1 MVPCP
6 IDIVNNAIDDHLA
19 KRLTELCGSENKLVV
34 GSSEYKRIIEM
45 NLGIACLY
53 VDVPDCEI
61 IIWSQ
66 MNPVRTLLGFPTG
79 DMTIVLLYEA
89 PVGIAIFSF
98 DGDYLNDPAK
108 VLIFSLL
115 MLLKIW
121 LSSMTN
127 SRSSNRLLCFFYM
140 TFGGRLGDVL
150 ILGGRERGGGE
161 FDQRKQLCNLFLQM
175 VGRIR
180 SPPTACT
187 CHACLSEQIC
197 SYPYPLHIR
206 ERWMVVC
213 TPIWINRAYYVA
225 LTIPLWSST
234 EMDYFFQVLFHGL
247 LFAIPLLGA
256 PDTASIDDTTHHL
269 RMLRFLTQ
277 AQR

>member
-161 FDQRKQLCNLFLQM
+161 FDQRKQLCNLFLQLQAITILQDGGTNQKSTNRLHVSCVF
-175 VGRIR
+175 VGTDLQLPLS
-180 SPPTACT
+180 SPYQRKMDGRMYTNLDQQSLLRCINHT
-187 CHACLSEQIC
+187 F
-197 SYPYPLHIR
+197 
-206 ERWMVVC
+206 VVV
-213 TPIWINRAYYVA
+213 N
-225 LTIPLWSST
+225 
-234 EMDYFFQVLFHGL
+234 
-247 LFAIPLLGA
+247 
-256 PDTASIDDTTHHL
+256 
-269 RMLRFLTQ
+269 
-277 AQR
+277 

>member
-1 MVPCP
+1 ME
-6 IDIVNNAIDDHLA
+6 D
-19 KRLTELCGSENKLVV
+19 
-34 GSSEYKRIIEM
+34 
-45 NLGIACLY
+45 
-53 VDVPDCEI
+53 
-61 IIWSQ
+61 
-66 MNPVRTLLGFPTG
+66 PT
-79 DMTIVLLYEA
+79 
-89 PVGIAIFSF
+89 
-98 DGDYLNDPAK
+98 
-108 VLIFSLL
+108 
-115 MLLKIW
+115 
-121 LSSMTN
+121 
-127 SRSSNRLLCFFYM
+127 
-140 TFGGRLGDVL
+140 GGRLGDVL

-247 LFAIPLLGA
+247 LFAIPLLGG
-256 PDTASIDDTTHHL
+256 
-269 RMLRFLTQ
+269 
-277 AQR
+277 